1 MTCIPRDTGAE
12 IARICGYISND
23 ASIAAYI
30 GCRTA
35 QVAAIR
41 AKLPRR
47 APHRLADR
55 AEPIGYSDAAF
66 VDAVRGSAKL
76 HQMTLALFRRQAV
89 NAGSTVE
96 HAMLAAHF
104 GPAAAERFTTKQKGL
119 QNG

>member
-12 IARICGYISND
+12 IARICGYIFND

-47 APHRLADR
+47 AMSRLADR
-55 AEPIGYSDAAF
+55 AEPIGYTDKAL
-66 VDAVRGSAKL
+66 VDAVQGTASL
-76 HQMTLALFRRQAV
+76 HRATIALFQRQAV
-89 NAGSTVE
+89 ERGHTVE
-96 HAMLAAHF
+96 RAMLAAHF
-104 GPAAAERFTTKQKGL
+104 GVEAAARFTTTQKGH